1 MFKWTAAV
9 FWCELCRGAGLY
21 CLITHFIL
29 IIIFISPLMS
39 SFFPAIALFHLVNPF
54 HPCEFNLCN
63 LCLFQ
68 FVVFCFSG
76 LWQCG
81 LYLHQFCR
89 YFFLSFWH
97 LPAST
102 PSSLALHF
110 PVLNK
115 CHCYTAAAERITTL
129 TELDDVTAQPR
140 RMSVK
145 FTSRP
150 VWGISY
156 SHFLFL
162 HPPACDPQMP
172 SWRMSEIMKCI
183 SRWERACWRG
193 NERMYGCV
201 LCGRFSTPMT

>member
-1 MFKWTAAV
+1 MWN
-9 FWCELCRGAGLY
+9 
-21 CLITHFIL
+21 
-29 IIIFISPLMS
+29 
-39 SFFPAIALFHLVNPF
+39 LFTSVLPI
-54 HPCEFNLCN
+54 
-63 LCLFQ
+63 
-68 FVVFCFSG
+68 
-76 LWQCG
+76 
-81 LYLHQFCR
+81 
-89 YFFLSFWH
+89 FLSFWH

-115 CHCYTAAAERITTL
+115 CHCYTAAAAAERITTR
-129 TELDDVTAQPR
+129 TKLDDATAQPR
-140 RMSVK
+140 RMSVT

-183 SRWERACWRG
+183 SRRERACWRG

-201 LCGRFSTPMT
+201 LCGHFSAPMTEEGVTYSLNSQGVAKLIKCSSVIGVALCDASF